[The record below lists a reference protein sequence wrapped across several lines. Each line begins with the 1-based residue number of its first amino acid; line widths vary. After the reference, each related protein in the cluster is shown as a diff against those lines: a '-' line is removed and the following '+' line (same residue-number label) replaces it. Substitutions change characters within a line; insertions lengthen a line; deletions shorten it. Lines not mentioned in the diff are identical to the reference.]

1 MIRNFLF
8 STFFFLGI
16 ILISLIFI
24 PTLLLPQKIVIL
36 GGKLMGYWSSFC
48 LRLFLSIK
56 IIIKGKE
63 NIIQNKEF
71 FIASSH
77 QSMFETFYL
86 QTVFK
91 SPVFILKRELLLIP
105 VFGWYLKKIGSI
117 SINRNK
123 VTKENLNFFRDI
135 SKAISKRNRTLIIF
149 PQATRVLPDE
159 RPPFKKG
166 VGRIYEKLK
175 ILCQPVAINSGK
187 VWPKKGEKKS
197 NRIITISIL
206 KPISPGLTKENF
218 LIKLEKEIYSELDL
232 IS

>member
-1 MIRNFLF
+1 MKNYLF
-8 STFFFLGI
+8 SFFFFFGI
-16 ILISLIFI
+16 IIISIIF
-24 PTLLLPQKIVIL
+24 LPSFFLPRKIVII

-86 QTVFK
+86 QTIFK
-91 SPVFILKRELLLIP
+91 SPVFILKKELLLIP
-105 VFGWYLKKIGSI
+105 LFGWYLKKIGSI
-117 SINRNK
+117 SIKRNK
-123 VTKENLNFFRDI
+123 VAKENLSFFEDI
-135 SKAISKRNRTLIIF
+135 SKVISKKNRTLVIF
-149 PQATRVLPDE
+149 PQATRVLPNE

-175 ILCQPVAINSGK
+175 ILCQPVAINSGN

-197 NRIITISIL
+197 DRIITISIL
-206 KPISPGLTKENF
+206 KPISPGLTKEDF

>member
-16 ILISLIFI
+16 ILISVIFI
-24 PTLLLPQKIVIL
+24 PSLFLPQRIVIL

-48 LRLFLSIK
+48 LRLFLSVK

-123 VTKENLNFFRDI
+123 VTKENLNFFEDI
-135 SKAISKRNRTLIIF
+135 SKAISKKSRTLIIF

-175 ILCQPVAINSGK
+175 ILCQPVAINSGN

-197 NRIITISIL
+197 DRIITISIL
-206 KPISPGLTKENF
+206 KPINPGLTKEDF